1 MAEETE
7 TTIVDFAAMAEA
19 ISGYKN
25 KITSIT
31 DIMSALQAISKAL
44 QVANIFTGGAATAFI
59 ESIESTVQAMQ
70 GAIQSLNGIVSMLQG
85 KLDTYQAAD
94 KAAEALASSI
104 EKAQWSEV

>member
-1 MAEETE
+1 MADNE

-25 KITSIT
+25 KVNSIT

-59 ESIESTVQAMQ
+59 QSIDSTVQALTFTNIRTA
-70 GAIQSLNGIVSMLQG
+70 GCDHG
-85 KLDTYQAAD
+85 K
-94 KAAEALASSI
+94 SF
-104 EKAQWSEV
+104 

>member
-1 MAEETE
+1 MADNE

-25 KITSIT
+25 KVNSIT

-44 QVANIFTGGAATAFI
+44 QVANIFTGGAATVFI
-59 ESIESTVQAMQ
+59 QSIDSTVQALQ

-85 KLDTYQAAD
+85 KLDAYQAAD
-94 KAAEALASSI
+94 KAAESIASSI
-104 EKAQWSEV
+104 EAAQWSEV